1 MLSDG
6 ATSARAAASRANGA
20 KSKGPRTAEGKA
32 RSSQNALRHGLCGKK
47 HLLLPDD
54 SRAQFVALETALL
67 DDLAPEGA
75 LQTLLAHRLIAA
87 AWRLQRAD
95 RLEFDLFCTSNALDD
110 GRRLLRDHGA
120 VRAFPTL
127 VRYRSAAQTEFFRT
141 LRALEAVQTKAAR
154 NEVEVEVKKNAVVPQ
169 LAQKRATLT
178 ANVDSSG
185 RNAAPNE
192 PERPPSG
199 QDADRK
205 ATANE
210 PEPSAHAR
218 PARRANGH
226 AGGVPRMRGEGMV
239 LPALEGAKLGKGGD
253 EPGGP
258 VCAARE
264 TCGRPERRGDRDMPS

>member
-154 NEVEVEVKKNAVVPQ
+154 NEVEVEVKKNAVVPPTGAKTRHPDRECGQ
-169 LAQKRATLT
+169 FRPKRRTKRTRAPAEWTGCRPQGDT
-178 ANVDSSG
+178 KRTRAVRPCSPCAASEWARRRCAPDARG
-185 RNAAPNE
+185 RYG
-192 PERPPSG
+192 S
-199 QDADRK
+199 
-205 ATANE
+205 
-210 PEPSAHAR
+210 AR
-218 PARRANGH
+218 PGGGEAWQGRR
-226 AGGVPRMRGEGMV
+226 
-239 LPALEGAKLGKGGD
+239 
-253 EPGGP
+253 
-258 VCAARE
+258 
-264 TCGRPERRGDRDMPS
+264 

>member
-192 PERPPSG
+192 PE
-199 QDADRK
+199 
-205 ATANE
+205 
-210 PEPSAHAR
+210 PSAHAR